1 MVKFM
6 YNIKVLS
13 YLIGSYNKMLSS
25 FGESS
30 KTVKVFREQVLGLV
44 NIGQVS
50 QTDVDLVF
58 SIIGMTNTD
67 SVKFDISKKNISCF
81 ILAMNYMETYKDDKN
96 TQYIALKELKAQKK
110 IGQKI
115 YDIVLDIYDL
125 KALNT
130 PAREIGDTFGKI
142 QTPQKTRSSKT
153 TKTTSTSA
161 DTNIETAKVS
171 NWSKFI
177 EFCKEETSDL
187 DDLYFSVTNPYACCS
202 HDTTSYYKH
211 VLEVIQNFRDCN
223 TNTEFM
229 KLLKHQAMSFSIVE
243 KVEYGDACHSR
254 FIYQNQALL
263 TEAARKLVL
272 EEIR

>member
-67 SVKFDISKKNISCF
+67 AVKFDISKKNISCF

-142 QTPQKTRSSKT
+142 QTPQKT
-153 TKTTSTSA
+153 TSTSA
-161 DTNIETAKVS
+161 DTNIETARVS

-177 EFCKEETSDL
+177 EYCKEETSDL
-187 DDLYFSVTNPYACCS
+187 DDLYFRVTNPYACCS
-202 HDTTSYYKH
+202 NDPTSYYKH
-211 VLEVIQNFRDCN
+211 VLEVIQNFRDCH

-229 KLLKHQAMSFSIVE
+229 KLLKYQAMSFSIVE
-243 KVEYGDACHSR
+243 EVEYGDGCHCGYR
-254 FIYQNQALL
+254 YQNQALL